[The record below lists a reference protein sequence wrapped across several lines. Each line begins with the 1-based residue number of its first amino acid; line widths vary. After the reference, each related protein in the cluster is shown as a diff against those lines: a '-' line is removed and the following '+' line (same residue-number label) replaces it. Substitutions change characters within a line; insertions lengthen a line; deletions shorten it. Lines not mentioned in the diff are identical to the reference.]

1 MSFVREGGVM
11 RVYPGIVTLVL
22 SMLSTV
28 AAAQTAGKTV
38 RIVVPFP
45 PGGPSDYAARVLAQ
59 KLPEYLGQ
67 PVIVDNRPGASGTT
81 GAEQV
86 ARAAA
91 DGATL
96 CIANTGMLTILPHLQ
111 AKMPYDPFRDFT
123 PVTNLIGG
131 PSFLLV
137 HPSIPAKTLKELIS
151 LAKKR
156 PGELTYASASVG
168 QISHMNGELMK
179 LLAGIDVLHVPY
191 KGTGPIL
198 PELIG
203 GQVSMT
209 FSTSVDNLQFVKG
222 GRVNLLAVTGKQ
234 RLPMVP
240 DTPTMAESGLPGF
253 ESLNWNGLVGPAN
266 IPRDVLMRLNREIA
280 RALNAPDV
288 KDKIVA
294 QGNFVIGDT
303 PEQFAAYIRADF
315 DKWGSVVK
323 QANIKLD

>member
-1 MSFVREGGVM
+1 
-11 RVYPGIVTLVL
+11 
-22 SMLSTV
+22 
-28 AAAQTAGKTV
+28 
-38 RIVVPFP
+38 
-45 PGGPSDYAARVLAQ
+45 
-59 KLPEYLGQ
+59 
-67 PVIVDNRPGASGTT
+67 
-81 GAEQV
+81 
-86 ARAAA
+86 
-91 DGATL
+91 
-96 CIANTGMLTILPHLQ
+96 
-111 AKMPYDPFRDFT
+111 
-123 PVTNLIGG
+123 
-131 PSFLLV
+131 
-137 HPSIPAKTLKELIS
+137 
-151 LAKKR
+151 
-156 PGELTYASASVG
+156 
-168 QISHMNGELMK
+168 MNGELMK

-191 KGTGPIL
+191 KGTGPIM

-209 FSTSVDNLQFVKG
+209 FSTSVDNLQFVKA

-240 DTPTMAESGLPGF
+240 DIPTMAESGLPGF

-303 PEQFAAYIRADF
+303 PEQFASYIRAEF
-315 DKWGSVVK
+315 DKWGGVVK

>member
-1 MSFVREGGVM
+1 M

-137 HPSIPAKTLKELIS
+137 HPSKIG
-151 LAKKR
+151 R
-156 PGELTYASASVG
+156 ASCR
-168 QISHMNGELMK
+168 E
-179 LLAGIDVLHVPY
+179 
-191 KGTGPIL
+191 
-198 PELIG
+198 
-203 GQVSMT
+203 
-209 FSTSVDNLQFVKG
+209 
-222 GRVNLLAVTGKQ
+222 RV
-234 RLPMVP
+234 
-240 DTPTMAESGLPGF
+240 
-253 ESLNWNGLVGPAN
+253 
-266 IPRDVLMRLNREIA
+266 
-280 RALNAPDV
+280 
-288 KDKIVA
+288 
-294 QGNFVIGDT
+294 
-303 PEQFAAYIRADF
+303 
-315 DKWGSVVK
+315 
-323 QANIKLD
+323 